1 MVRTR
6 LVEEADTVQAVT
18 RALMILEGLAHAG
31 RPVSLSELAQ
41 RLGLKLTTA
50 HRLLSTLVACGFA
63 EQEPVTQRYRL
74 GIKALEIGNAAL
86 ATTDLRTAARPYLRE
101 LVDRLN
107 ETANLAILDRG
118 EVVYID
124 QVESTQIVIVKMFAR
139 IGSRGPAH
147 CTASGKVLLAGLPDE
162 ELAFLLRK
170 MPLERFTERTITDPE
185 LLLAELRRIRAQGFA
200 LDRGE
205 RDEGVFCVAAP
216 VKNHEGKVIA
226 AISLSAPAVRIDEET
241 IHARFVPA
249 VKSVAE
255 AVSARMGFS
264 AQMAQET
271 KR

>member
-6 LVEEADTVQAVT
+6 PVEEADTVQAVA
-18 RALMILEGLAHAG
+18 RALTILEGLAQAG
-31 RPVSLSELAQ
+31 GPVGLSELAQ
-41 RLGLKLTTA
+41 RVGLKLTTT

-63 EQEPVTQRYRL
+63 EQEPITQRYRL

-86 ATTDLRTAARPYLRE
+86 ASADLRTVARPYLRE

-124 QVESTQIVIVKMFAR
+124 QIEANQIVIVKMFAR

-147 CTASGKVLLAGLPDE
+147 CTASGKVLLAGLPE
-162 ELAFLLRK
+162 EDLVLLLRK
-170 MPLERFTERTITDPE
+170 MPLQRFTEKTITDPE
-185 LLLAELRRIRAQGFA
+185 HLLAELRAIRAQGFS

-205 RDEGVFCVAAP
+205 RDEGVFCVAVP

-226 AISLSAPAVRIDEET
+226 AVSISAPAVRADEAT
-241 IHARFVPA
+241 VATRFLPV

-255 AVSARMGFS
+255 AISARMGFS
-264 AQMAQET
+264 ACVER
-271 KR
+271 K